1 MLPIYT
7 TGQVQNGITPG
18 GDLMLD
24 LSDYMKKKDAEKLA
38 TTEALEALSNIVSGK
53 LDSSPQHK
61 HHIEDVKQLEEA
73 LKSKYDKSE
82 KYSHNVILNDI
93 EKISYLEAPKIE
105 LMEIVKDKDGSGYK
119 FYVDD
124 SNGDL
129 MITLDDVLIGSYFK
143 ATGKWNFN
151 GMDSQTEL
159 AEITKDITILKKDL
173 SDCNNT
179 IMNSYNDSMMQIV
192 MLNQAN
198 IKTQNNLDTHITE
211 ANTKI
216 TAVQNEINNHTHET
230 INNNLTVN
238 GELSTT
244 KCTVDDGIVFDNP
257 TVSSDMARIRLSGA
271 YNEGVLEIA
280 TGDDCSEPIVVRQYS
295 YAGNAP
301 EPRFGTLGRELK
313 LLDTNGNTE
322 IPGNLTVKGTNIL
335 SKITELEN
343 ILKNHYD
350 ALLIL
355 CQKHGMVDSNTS
367 DGSNVTP
374 K

>member
-38 TTEALEALSNIVSGK
+38 TTEALEALSDIVSGK

-73 LKSKYDKSE
+73 LNSKYDKSE

-143 ATGKWNFN
+143 ATGKWSFN
-151 GMDSQTEL
+151 GMDSEAEL

-173 SDCNNT
+173 YDCNNT
-179 IMNSYNDSMMQIV
+179 IMNNYNDSMMQII

-198 IKTQNNLDTHITE
+198 IKTQNSLDGHITE

-216 TAVQNEINNHTHET
+216 TVVQDELNNHTHTT
-230 INNNLTVN
+230 IDNELTVK
-238 GELSTT
+238 GKIITD
-244 KCTVDDGIVFDNP
+244 K
-257 TVSSDMARIRLSGA
+257 RIRLTD
-271 YNEGVLEIA
+271 GVGKKYVEIVNQD
-280 TGDDCSEPIVVRQYS
+280 G
-295 YAGNAP
+295 GNLNAILFSP
-301 EPRFGTLGRELK
+301 NNTEEKKITLLSA
-313 LLDTNGNTE
+313 DGNTSL
-322 IPGNLTVKGTNIL
+322 PGDLTVKGTNLL
-335 SKITELEN
+335 SKITELKN

>member
-61 HHIEDVKQLEEA
+61 HHIEDVKQIEEA
-73 LKSKYDKSE
+73 LNSKYDKSE

-143 ATGKWNFN
+143 ATGKWYFN
-151 GMDSQTEL
+151 GMGSEVSDISQQFSAHLANSEQRLKQFTNDISLLRTDVDS
-159 AEITKDITILKKDL
+159 
-173 SDCNNT
+173 CF
-179 IMNSYNDSMMQIV
+179 NSFNDAMMQIV

-198 IKTQNNLDTHITE
+198 IKTQNSLDGHITE
-211 ANTKI
+211 ASTKI
-216 TAVQNEINNHTHET
+216 NTVESIINEYISKTDAV
-230 INNNLTVN
+230 
-238 GELSTT
+238 
-244 KCTVDDGIVFDNP
+244 
-257 TVSSDMARIRLSGA
+257 
-271 YNEGVLEIA
+271 
-280 TGDDCSEPIVVRQYS
+280 
-295 YAGNAP
+295 
-301 EPRFGTLGRELK
+301 
-313 LLDTNGNTE
+313 
-322 IPGNLTVKGTNIL
+322 
-335 SKITELEN
+335 
-343 ILKNHYD
+343 LKNHYD

-355 CQKHGMVDSNTS
+355 CQKHGMVDSNTGDS
-367 DGSNVTP
+367 DKITP
-374 K
+374 Q